1 MAEHI
6 KTIQEREFV
15 VKQQQ
20 QLMPTTLGIAL
31 ISGWSVGCIYNFYI
45 LYLLFLNF
53 IKNEQYAIRLRL
65 YGVGDQPVQT
75 GSAP

>member
-20 QLMPTTLGIAL
+20 KLVPTTLGIAL
-31 ISGWSVGCIYNFYI
+31 VTGAGLGLVSRAP
-45 LYLLFLNF
+45 FLM
-53 IKNEQYAIRLRL
+53 QARACRL
-65 YGVGDQPVQT
+65 
-75 GSAP
+75 